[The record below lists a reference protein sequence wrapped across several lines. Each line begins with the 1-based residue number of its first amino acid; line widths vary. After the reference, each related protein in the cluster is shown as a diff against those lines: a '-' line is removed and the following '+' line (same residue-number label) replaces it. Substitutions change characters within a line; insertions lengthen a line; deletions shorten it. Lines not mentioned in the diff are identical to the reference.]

1 MERTIEQAAADAVR
15 IITQAADAAANR
27 LALAADNAIKV
38 VAAAAAE
45 TQKVNSIADSNDHD
59 LLIELRAKMDR
70 LSEDIRELKSGNN
83 MMLTSHGRRIG
94 DLETWKASCIGETG
108 GRKNLWGLI
117 LAGVMALIAILVFI
131 IPHWKP

>member
-45 TQKVNSIADSNDHD
+45 TQKVNSIADNNDHD

-70 LSEDIRELKSGNN
+70 LSDDIRELKTGNSAAIAN
-83 MMLTSHGRRIG
+83 HDRRLG
-94 DLETWKASCIGETG
+94 TLEAWKASYIGETG
-108 GRKNLWGLI
+108 GRKNLWGMI
-117 LAGVMALIAILVFI
+117 IAMVMAIIAIAAFI